1 MESLPIA
8 AGRTFETI
16 EEVVAVKLLESDY
29 YHPFRRF
36 NSQSVR
42 EYNERRQKAGSD
54 VRINEELQ
62 FAFVLYRSDLYL

>member
-62 FAFVLYRSDLYL
+62 FAFVLYRSHLYP

>member
-1 MESLPIA
+1 M

-16 EEVVAVKLLESDY
+16 EEVEEAVKLLESDY

-42 EYNERRQKAGSD
+42 EYNKRRQKAGSD
-54 VRINEELQ
+54 IRINEESQ
-62 FAFVLYRSDLYL
+62 FDIVLYRSDLYP